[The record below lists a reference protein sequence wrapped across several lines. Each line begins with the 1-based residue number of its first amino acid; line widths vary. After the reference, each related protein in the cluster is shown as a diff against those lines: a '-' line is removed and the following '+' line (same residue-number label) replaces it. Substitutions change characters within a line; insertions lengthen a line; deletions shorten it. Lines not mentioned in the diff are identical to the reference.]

1 VESEL
6 RRSDATL
13 HFEVTGPKDAP
24 LAILLHGFPDT
35 PHTFRHLTPRLVERG
50 YRVVTPWS
58 RGYAPSSTSSNADY
72 SLSALVG
79 DALALH
85 QELGGDERALLVGH
99 DWGAAIA
106 YGACALAPE
115 RWARCVA
122 LAVPPLAVFAAA
134 LLEFEQARRSWY
146 MWFFNSPFAEA
157 VVAANDF
164 SFLDELWSSWSPGYD
179 ATSDL
184 ERVKQCFSNPA
195 SLNAALAYYRMMFAP
210 ATDGGTLA
218 AAQAQRARVPT
229 LYLHGRDDG
238 CVGAEILVG
247 VEDHLAPTSRVS
259 VLAGAGHFVHLEAP
273 EATWR
278 EIDGFLA

>member
-6 RRSDATL
+6 RRGDVTL
-13 HFEVTGPKDAP
+13 HFEATGAKDAP

-35 PHTFRHLTPRLVERG
+35 PHTFRHLAPRLVERG
-50 YRVVTPWS
+50 YHVVTPWL
-58 RGYAPSSTSSNADY
+58 RGYAPSSTSTSADY

-79 DALALH
+79 DVIALH
-85 QELGGDERALLVGH
+85 QELGGDERALLIGH
-99 DWGAAIA
+99 DWGA
-106 YGACALAPE
+106 
-115 RWARCVA
+115 
-122 LAVPPLAVFAAA
+122 AAA

-146 MWFFNSPFAEA
+146 MWFFNNPFAEA
-157 VVAANDF
+157 VVATNDF

-195 SLNAALAYYRMMFAP
+195 SLNAALAYYRVMFAP
-210 ATDGGTLA
+210 ATDGGALA

-229 LYLHGRDDG
+229 LYLHGKDDG

-247 VEDHLAPTSRVS
+247 VEEHFAARSRVS

-278 EIDGFLA
+278 EIDGFLSSV